1 MLNYHNIILHWF
13 TEVLKKLCHFT
24 NISFIYI
31 YMISVYQII
40 FYNMVSK
47 LNKLQANGDSIAK
60 NIAIINLIG
69 VSHIVPQK
77 H

>member
-1 MLNYHNIILHWF
+1 
-13 TEVLKKLCHFT
+13 
-24 NISFIYI
+24 
-31 YMISVYQII
+31 
-40 FYNMVSK
+40 MVSK

>member
-1 MLNYHNIILHWF
+1 
-13 TEVLKKLCHFT
+13 
-24 NISFIYI
+24 
-31 YMISVYQII
+31 
-40 FYNMVSK
+40 MVSK

-60 NIAIINLIG
+60 NITIINLIG